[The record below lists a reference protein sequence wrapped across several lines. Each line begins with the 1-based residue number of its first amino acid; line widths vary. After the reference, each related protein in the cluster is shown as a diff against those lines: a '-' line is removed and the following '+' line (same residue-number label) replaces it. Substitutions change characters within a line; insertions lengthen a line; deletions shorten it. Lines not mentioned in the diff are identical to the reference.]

1 MYGQAVA
8 AHTFN
13 PRTLEAEAGGTL
25 EFEAN
30 LVYRIVL
37 EQPGLHREILS
48 QKNQKTKKKNPPN
61 QTKPTKKK
69 RKKEKSPLN

>member
-48 QKNQKTKKKNPPN
+48 QKNQKTKKKIP
-61 QTKPTKKK
+61 QTKPNQPKKK
-69 RKKEKSPLN
+69 ERKKKVL